1 MPTPQ
6 EQYDEAK
13 VRLDNNIKRLEL
25 LNTEIQ
31 QKEQENQEAIKI
43 VQEIQALKQEAN
55 FLMQPILEDQGAVKV
70 LANIDV
76 DHGFSVRDQMKQFF
90 IEQAREKTLNGG
102 RFTSVHDKPSTEE
115 ASETTETERQE
126 ESNQTESTPTEDS
139 EETPE
144 TTTENSP
151 DGDGTTTESNDG

>member
-31 QKEQENQEAIKI
+31 Q
-43 VQEIQALKQEAN
+43 EAN

-70 LANIDV
+70 LANIDGV
-76 DHGFSVRDQMKQFF
+76 N
-90 IEQAREKTLNGG
+90 AEKT
-102 RFTSVHDKPSTEE
+102 V
-115 ASETTETERQE
+115 
-126 ESNQTESTPTEDS
+126 ESK
-139 EETPE
+139 
-144 TTTENSP
+144 
-151 DGDGTTTESNDG
+151 

>member
-43 VQEIQALKQEAN
+43 VQEIV
-55 FLMQPILEDQGAVKV
+55 FILEFQVN
-70 LANIDV
+70 LL
-76 DHGFSVRDQMKQFF
+76 R
-90 IEQAREKTLNGG
+90 REN
-102 RFTSVHDKPSTEE
+102 
-115 ASETTETERQE
+115 
-126 ESNQTESTPTEDS
+126 
-139 EETPE
+139 
-144 TTTENSP
+144 
-151 DGDGTTTESNDG
+151 

>member
-1 MPTPQ
+1 MSGYYPGRKTQ
-6 EQYDEAK
+6 ATMYMEQRTAVFAYLKERSAK
-13 VRLDNNIKRLEL
+13 GK
-25 LNTEIQ
+25 LNQWRVTVE
-31 QKEQENQEAIKI
+31 E
-43 VQEIQALKQEAN
+43 
-55 FLMQPILEDQGAVKV
+55 V

>member
-70 LANIDV
+70 LANID
-76 DHGFSVRDQMKQFF
+76 GG
-90 IEQAREKTLNGG
+90 IAEKT
-102 RFTSVHDKPSTEE
+102 V
-115 ASETTETERQE
+115 
-126 ESNQTESTPTEDS
+126 ESK
-139 EETPE
+139 
-144 TTTENSP
+144 
-151 DGDGTTTESNDG
+151 

>member
-70 LANIDV
+70 LANID
-76 DHGFSVRDQMKQFF
+76 GGN
-90 IEQAREKTLNGG
+90 AEKT
-102 RFTSVHDKPSTEE
+102 V
-115 ASETTETERQE
+115 
-126 ESNQTESTPTEDS
+126 ESK
-139 EETPE
+139 
-144 TTTENSP
+144 
-151 DGDGTTTESNDG
+151 

>member
-31 QKEQENQEAIKI
+31 QKEQENHEAIKI

-70 LANIDV
+70 LANIDGV
-76 DHGFSVRDQMKQFF
+76 N
-90 IEQAREKTLNGG
+90 AEKT
-102 RFTSVHDKPSTEE
+102 V
-115 ASETTETERQE
+115 
-126 ESNQTESTPTEDS
+126 ESK
-139 EETPE
+139 
-144 TTTENSP
+144 
-151 DGDGTTTESNDG
+151 